1 MFSNRILE
9 PEYCPGSLKKKLQNL
24 KVGGVRNKTEEV
36 TEGQLIAKS
45 KARFEKTRTLSQYV
59 ANT

>member
-1 MFSNRILE
+1 VFSNRILE

-36 TEGQLIAKS
+36 TEGQLIAKR
-45 KARFEKTRTLSQYV
+45 ARFEKTRTLSQYV
-59 ANT
+59 ANI